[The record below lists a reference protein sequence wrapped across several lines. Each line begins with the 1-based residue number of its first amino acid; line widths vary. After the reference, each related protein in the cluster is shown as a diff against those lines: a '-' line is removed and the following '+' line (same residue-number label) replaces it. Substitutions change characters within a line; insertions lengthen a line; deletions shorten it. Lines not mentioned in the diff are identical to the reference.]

1 MDAAV
6 ISSNSLGC
14 KLLLEQRKENCREN
28 IFFSPLSITVALSM
42 LYAGTK
48 GNTKKQMEEVL
59 GLKEDD
65 RQIHEQ
71 FRAIFKSIRSE
82 KNDLVFNI
90 VNLLAADL
98 SYNILPD
105 FAEGL
110 RSNYSVDVKKY
121 NFGDDSEATRSKI
134 KCLTEATRSKIKN
147 LFPPDSVQA
156 DTRLVFANAIYF
168 KGMWGSPFNRNKTS
182 KKPFYAINKKRKMVE
197 MMFKK
202 DHYNHTFSVELNAS
216 FLEIPYSGEEYSIV
230 IILPKEKKKGLPYVE
245 NDISLESVNKGIR
258 MMSKKKVLLYLP
270 RFKLEENLP
279 LKDLLIQLGMVDAF
293 NSSADL
299 SGIGGEKDLYVSAAL
314 HKAFVEVN
322 EEGTEAAAATG
333 LPVTLYSTAKISPVN
348 FVVDRPFM
356 FVITETSS
364 GLILFI
370 GSVYNIS

>member
-28 IFFSPLSITVALSM
+28 IFFSPLSISVALSM

-71 FRAIFKSIRSE
+71 FRAIFKSLCSE
-82 KNDLVFNI
+82 KDDLVFNN
-90 VNLLAADL
+90 VNLLAADS

-105 FAEGL
+105 FVDGL
-110 RSNYSVDVKKY
+110 RSNYSVDIKKY
-121 NFGDDSEATRSKI
+121 NFGDESERARSEINKFIEEATRSKI
-134 KCLTEATRSKIKN
+134 KDLLSPSSI
-147 LFPPDSVQA
+147 QA
-156 DTRLVFANAIYF
+156 STRLVLANAIYF
-168 KGMWGSPFNRNKTS
+168 KGMWRLPFDRNETS
-182 KKPFYAINKKRKMVE
+182 KKPFYAINNEQKMVN
-197 MMFKK
+197 MMFREE
-202 DHYNHTFSVELNAS
+202 DYNHMFSEELNAS
-216 FLEIPYSGEEYSIV
+216 FLEIPYSGKKYSMV
-230 IILPKEKKKGLPYVE
+230 IILPKEKNGLSNLE
-245 NDISLESVNKGIR
+245 NNISLESVNKEIG
-258 MMSKKKVLLYLP
+258 MMRKEKVLLYLP

-279 LKDLLIQLGMVDAF
+279 LKNLLIQLGMVDVF

-299 SGIGGEKDLYVSAAL
+299 SGIGGNKDLYVSDAL

-322 EEGTEAAAATG
+322 EEGTEAAAATA
-333 LPVTLYSTAKISPVN
+333 LPMFLCYIPPVN

-356 FVITETSS
+356 FIIRETSS